1 MSTKRIFAP
10 AILGICLTLAVVAAP
25 ATAHAATPSASTQPA
40 IPQVVPAQQGATWLA
55 RQFTPEGYIPSSTT
69 PGTAD
74 LSSTANAILALAS
87 AGVDPSVAENAMTY
101 MGGNVDAYVTQDGAD
116 GPGQLALLILDAHA
130 LGVDPTSFGGT
141 NLVSR
146 LLATQQS
153 SGADVGLFGTEDQVN
168 NFSAGV
174 YQQGLALAALAGA
187 GDTSGAKLSSADAW
201 LHGQQCPDGGWTS
214 YENADNP
221 CNGSPADFEGPDT
234 NSTAL
239 AIQGLSA
246 QGNLGATDARKALKF
261 ITHAQDS
268 DGGWGYEPNAAGAPG
283 STDPDSTALVIQA
296 ILALGKSPTESAL
309 DHGTAN
315 PVAVLDSF
323 QITSGSG
330 AGAFSYPGISGPNTL
345 ATYQAVPALA
355 GVVFPFAFSVT
366 TATLPSGTVG
376 QKYSA
381 TLRASGGNPP
391 YTWSVL
397 SGSGTL
403 PAGLKLGK
411 STGVITGKPKGSGT
425 SVFTIEVTD
434 TKTTSLPHTDNIAWK
449 VLSIAT

>member
-1 MSTKRIFAP
+1 MSTKRILAS
-10 AILGICLTLAVVAAP
+10 ATLGVCLTLAVVAAP
-25 ATAHAATPSASTQPA
+25 ATAHAATPSVSTQPS

-55 RQFTPEGYIPSSTT
+55 SQFTAEGYIPSTT
-69 PGTAD
+69 SPDTAD

-87 AGVDPSVAENAMTY
+87 AGVDPSVAQNALTY
-101 MGGNVDAYVTQDGAD
+101 MEGNVDAYVTEDGAD

-146 LLATQQS
+146 LLATEQT
-153 SGADVGLFGTEDQVN
+153 SGTDTGLFGTEDQVN
-168 NFSAGV
+168 DYSAGG

-187 GDTSGAKLSSADAW
+187 GDTSGAQISSADSW
-201 LHGQQCPDGGWTS
+201 LHAQQCPNGGWTS
-214 YENADNP
+214 YENPDNP
-221 CNGSPADFEGPDT
+221 CNGSPADYEGPDT

-239 AIQGLSA
+239 AIEGLSA
-246 QGNLGATDARKALKF
+246 QGDLGRTDANKAMKF

-309 DHGTAN
+309 DHQSAN
-315 PVAVLDSF
+315 PVSVLDSF

-330 AGAFSYPGISGPNTL
+330 TGAFSYPGITGPNTL

-355 GVVFPFAFSVT
+355 GVVFPFDLAVT
-366 TATLPSGTVG
+366 TATLPSGTAG
-376 QKYSA
+376 EKYSA
-381 TLRASGGNPP
+381 SLAASGGNPP
-391 YTWSVL
+391 YTWTVL
-397 SGSGTL
+397 SGSL
-403 PAGLKLGK
+403 PAGLKLHK
-411 STGVITGKPKGSGT
+411 STGAITGKPSASGT
-425 SVFTIEVTD
+425 STFTVEVTD
-434 TKTTSLPHTDNIAWK
+434 TKTTSSPHTDNIAWA
-449 VLSIAT
+449 VLSITT